1 MFIYVTSYIILTQFI
16 ELLTLKRLYR
26 FKDNW
31 DANCRTNIISSIFWT
46 SSNRENLYIRKDI
59 NIYLYIFLLFERRYS
74 NKMKNEDIN
83 LLLEFKQW
91 KTVIRKY
98 NGTIYI
104 EIVDFWTEPKHCHWS
119 NAYGDDNA
127 FPRKLSR
134 HLQPFYARSAKKS
147 HEKTL
152 FTIII
157 IYFFKWRC
165 WFWPNFKSHI
175 SGFILRGGG
184 CEL

>member
-83 LLLEFKQW
+83 LLLEFKQ
-91 KTVIRKY
+91 
-98 NGTIYI
+98 
-104 EIVDFWTEPKHCHWS
+104 
-119 NAYGDDNA
+119 
-127 FPRKLSR
+127 
-134 HLQPFYARSAKKS
+134 
-147 HEKTL
+147 
-152 FTIII
+152 
-157 IYFFKWRC
+157 
-165 WFWPNFKSHI
+165 
-175 SGFILRGGG
+175 
-184 CEL
+184 